1 MTATTAPAFT
11 DADLVALP
19 DLRRQQILVKA
30 HPIDNAGKIVA
41 TYDPQF
47 DLHRTIFKTLPSGI
61 KQARSAPDTV
71 KPFLL
76 LRLVSSLSHAL

>member
-1 MTATTAPAFT
+1 MTAATAPAFT

-47 DLHRTIFKTLPSGI
+47 DLTRTIFKTLPSGI
-61 KQARSAPDTV
+61 KQASAPDIV
-71 KPFLL
+71 MPFLIRPAL
-76 LRLVSSLSHAL
+76 LCRAL